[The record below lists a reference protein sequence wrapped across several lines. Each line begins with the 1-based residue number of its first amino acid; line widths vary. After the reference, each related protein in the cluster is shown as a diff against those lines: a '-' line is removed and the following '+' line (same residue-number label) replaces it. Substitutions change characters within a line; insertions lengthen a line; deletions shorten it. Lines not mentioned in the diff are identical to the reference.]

1 MQLFVDEILI
11 EEFMK
16 ICMAGHMGKKKRSSN
31 ILKNHLWICTGGYTF
46 HIAPVPF

>member
-16 ICMAGHMGKKKRSSN
+16 ICMAGHMGKKKEV
-31 ILKNHLWICTGGYTF
+31 LTF
-46 HIAPVPF
+46 

>member
-16 ICMAGHMGKKKRSSN
+16 ICMAGHMGKKK
-31 ILKNHLWICTGGYTF
+31 KKF
-46 HIAPVPF
+46 